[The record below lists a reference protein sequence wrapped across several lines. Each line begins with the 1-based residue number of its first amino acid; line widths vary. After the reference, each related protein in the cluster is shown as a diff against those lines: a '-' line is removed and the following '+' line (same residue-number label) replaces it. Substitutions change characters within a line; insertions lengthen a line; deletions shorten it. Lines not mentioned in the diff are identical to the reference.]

1 MLRDIAL
8 ARGGVYGI
16 EDAAPALT
24 AALGA
29 STGGTKLSIA
39 EVLSRISSPGAQVA
53 LLDMALA
60 EAPGSIER
68 IELLN
73 RVADSAKRFGRQVN
87 DRQIDRLLDVA
98 ADADGPAATA
108 AAAAVGAM
116 NLDNAR
122 LLRLIDAQ

>member
-1 MLRDIAL
+1 MAARWAGRRESMSDDTTDRLRDE
-8 ARGGVYGI
+8 V
-16 EDAAPALT
+16 EDD
-24 AALGA
+24 
-29 STGGTKLSIA
+29 K
-39 EVLSRISSPGAQVA
+39 RILFEGAQGA

-108 AAAAVGAM
+108 AAAAVGVM